1 MPYFLVPSLPVCS
14 PRAHRIQS
22 FRLIYFLWSSY
33 TNWCIFLNVVN
44 FNHKPI
50 QFYLHRY
57 INIDVCPWCLQCCCC
72 RGRAR
77 AACVA
82 ASAPT
87 QGTPWQGKISFLDN
101 DFLYSILTNYLNP
114 FMQGGGRFTP
124 PTVVSCSLLKKSAG
138 NPYVKI
144 LDLYCGCT
152 CEKIYKLSFIPS
164 QSTYGTP
171 STKMI
176 FFCFKLKKFYEVKEN
191 SFLECLVS
199 KEGKKVRGVNF
210 WRIFRKIFKN
220 SIRSYLRIFQAWHPQ
235 KFFFI

>member
-77 AACVA
+77 EACGA

-114 FMQGGGRFTP
+114 FMHGGWGVLYAPHPLWFLF
-124 PTVVSCSLLKKSAG
+124 S
-138 NPYVKI
+138 NPQAIHTFYQLFLSMQKI
-144 LDLYCGCT
+144 
-152 CEKIYKLSFIPS
+152 
-164 QSTYGTP
+164 Q
-171 STKMI
+171 
-176 FFCFKLKKFYEVKEN
+176 
-191 SFLECLVS
+191 
-199 KEGKKVRGVNF
+199 
-210 WRIFRKIFKN
+210 
-220 SIRSYLRIFQAWHPQ
+220 
-235 KFFFI
+235 